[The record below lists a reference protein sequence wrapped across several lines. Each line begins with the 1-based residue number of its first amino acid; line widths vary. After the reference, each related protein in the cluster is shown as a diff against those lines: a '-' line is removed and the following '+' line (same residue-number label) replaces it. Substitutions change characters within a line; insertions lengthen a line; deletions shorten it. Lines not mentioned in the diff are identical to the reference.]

1 MKFTFNILL
10 ALNFFAIA
18 IADTPDLIAEIKREE
33 EERLLK
39 CIEQIKLSPEEAY
52 EDGLGWQGSGNR
64 PKARF
69 CVAMALIELGNSV
82 EGALRLEALSK
93 ARDAGSVE
101 DRVNY
106 LVRAGNAWLVA
117 GIAKNAEN
125 VFNDAI
131 KLRAGDNELH
141 KDRASS
147 LLTQRKWRTAEN
159 DLTRA
164 LEIKPDDSEALSMRA
179 RARLGLRAYELA
191 LKDIEKA
198 HTLDRENIDILVLRG
213 DIREAIRVKD
223 GKVTKDLTL
232 E

>member
-1 MKFTFNILL
+1 MKFTFNIFL

-33 EERLLK
+33 EERLLN
-39 CIEQIKLSPEEAY
+39 CIEQIEQSPEEAY
-52 EDGLGWQGSGNR
+52 EDGLGWQASGNR

-69 CVAMALIELGNSV
+69 CVAMALIALGNSV

-147 LLTQRKWRTAEN
+147 RITQRKWQTAEV

-164 LEIKPDDSEALSMRA
+164 LEIKPDDSEALTMRA
-179 RARLGLRAYELA
+179 RARLGLRAFELA
-191 LKDIEKA
+191 LTDIEKA
-198 HTLDRENIDILVLRG
+198 HSLDRENIDILVLRG

-223 GKVTKDLTL
+223 GKATKDLTL